1 MSSRAESR
9 ACPRLLRVGC
19 GLAIGFAGCC
29 LLMMFAC
36 KPPAA
41 LASANANWGAGVE
54 AGAPANASPTPQV
67 ALTSVSCPSAGNCA
81 AGGRYFDSS
90 GHSQGLLQSQSSGAW
105 AAGIEAPLPANA
117 GANPAT
123 EINSVSCA
131 SEGDCSAVANYRD
144 SSNNRQGVLWTESSG
159 AWATGVGASLPAD
172 APSQPFVSFSSVS
185 CASAGDC
192 SAVGGYVDGS
202 GSFQGLLMT
211 ETAGTWGTGVEA
223 GLPAD
228 AGAIPNVGL
237 TSVSCPSAGNCSAVG
252 TYADSSGATQGLLL
266 TESSGAWATGL
277 EVSLPGIAAADPIVA
292 IPSVSCSSAGNCSAV
307 GTYTDSS
314 GHREGVLLSETA
326 GVWATGVEAQL
337 SANAAS
343 NPMVILNS
351 VSCPSAGNCT
361 AVGHYLDSSGK
372 LQGLLL
378 TETAGVWATG
388 VEASLPSN
396 AGTVPNVVLNSVS
409 CPSAGNCAAA
419 GQYTDSSFHTQG
431 LLLTESS
438 GRWATGVGASLPA
451 NAAAN
456 PDAALISLSCA
467 SAGSCIV
474 AGVYDD
480 SSGPQ
485 GLLLTAAPLSPTLSA
500 SAPASATAGS
510 RVSASLVSA
519 TLAGGA
525 APIGTVAFKVF
536 GPQSSPPGSCTSG
549 GTMVGSASV
558 SGNATYHPSAGF
570 APATPGDYWWHASYG
585 GDPSDKAAASAC
597 GAAMAKTIVAPPSQP
612 SGPPPGPPGIKP
624 HRPTLSAVNLGSKR
638 FAARTGTKLKLTVS
652 QAAAIRV
659 LITRAV
665 KGRRIR
671 GVCKRGAKAGK
682 RCTTTITKRTLRFSA
697 KAGANA
703 FKLRL
708 RGLPTGKYTAAVTA
722 QNANGRSGTVKRKFT
737 IARR

>member
-9 ACPRLLRVGC
+9 ACLRLRRMGC

-29 LLMMFAC
+29 LLWMFAC

-81 AGGRYFDSS
+81 ASGRYFDSS

-202 GSFQGLLMT
+202 GSSQGLLMT

-292 IPSVSCSSAGNCSAV
+292 IPPVSCSSAGNCSAV

-351 VSCPSAGNCT
+351 VSC
-361 AVGHYLDSSGK
+361 
-372 LQGLLL
+372 
-378 TETAGVWATG
+378 
-388 VEASLPSN
+388 
-396 AGTVPNVVLNSVS
+396 
-409 CPSAGNCAAA
+409 
-419 GQYTDSSFHTQG
+419 
-431 LLLTESS
+431 
-438 GRWATGVGASLPA
+438 
-451 NAAAN
+451 
-456 PDAALISLSCA
+456 A
-467 SAGSCIV
+467 SAGTCTV

-510 RVSASLVSA
+510 PVSASLVSA

-597 GAAMAKTIVAPPSQP
+597 GAGMAKTIVAPPSQP
-612 SGPPPGPPGIKP
+612 PGPPPGPPGTKL

-638 FAARTGTKLKLTVS
+638 FAARKGTKLKLTVS

-665 KGRRIR
+665 KGRRIS
-671 GVCKRGAKAGK
+671 GACKRGAKAGK